1 MRYVRRVPGLR
12 GLRSRLR
19 ARWDQMRPIPLP
31 RYSEGTPEAVG
42 TGILEP
48 LFPPNAETLGAAAL
62 SSEAAT
68 FVSAVL
74 AKLTP
79 TQDIVRQQFFYE
91 VGQGKFGPYW
101 RYADILTALR
111 AASTMIRPNSY
122 LEIGVRR
129 GRSAAVV
136 AASCPQCAIY
146 GFDLWIPG
154 YHNEPNPGPD
164 FVRSELRAVGHE
176 GPVELVAGDS
186 RETVPAFLQ
195 QQPDLYFDVITVDGD
210 HSV

>member
-1 MRYVRRVPGLR
+1 
-12 GLRSRLR
+12 
-19 ARWDQMRPIPLP
+19 
-31 RYSEGTPEAVG
+31 
-42 TGILEP
+42 
-48 LFPPNAETLGAAAL
+48 
-62 SSEAAT
+62 
-68 FVSAVL
+68 
-74 AKLTP
+74 
-79 TQDIVRQQFFYE
+79 
-91 VGQGKFGPYW
+91 
-101 RYADILTALR
+101 
-111 AASTMIRPNSY
+111 TMIRPNSY

-210 HSV
+210 HSVMGAAADLANTLPRLKVGGVLVFDDVAAEPPLQRVWERVVERDSRYASWTYTDSGAGVAVAIRISDGPARVPLYWANDP